1 MNPADIFI
9 LLLIGAFITAY
20 FFRDKSKDKEKED
33 KWIL

>member
-1 MNPADIFI
+1 MQPLEIFI
-9 LLLIGAFITAY
+9 LLLIGAFSIAY